1 MKTFHHILLA
11 VLALGTGLTACSDDD
26 TIGRGG
32 THNVGEAVKFGVSSF
47 DTRTAYGT
55 GDGADQWQIYWSFN
69 TADPDYVRIF
79 SQDAYVG
86 TAPVEGQTSQCAYT
100 VQPENTAANEVVGAK
115 GKLTPVTDG
124 TQLLWGKGKGEKGE
138 NTFYAAYPGNLTT
151 ISVPT
156 FDTKGTTNASSSWA
170 VFSFP
175 INHNQKGTLTSTGS
189 GSSKAYVVTPDM
201 ENQYMVARA
210 TANRK
215 ASESVDFHFM
225 PIMTTLEVT
234 LSRDASAGTEQE
246 CMVDGISVISQMPAD
261 LADAD
266 CFYYRVGSFTKKG
279 DDVSYGSNNYLCD
292 KQGNDISATTD
303 LASVTTTITFTGD
316 DNHIELEAGQSVTL
330 TVFLPPYAIQSG
342 TAKIRVSGSGTSTV
356 IATLNTAVE
365 PSAKLKVKLPAI
377 KDAEVVNN
385 LWMTPLDNRIYV
397 SQLSVPGTHDA
408 ATKDVSFNAARCQEL
423 TIEEQLQKGIRF
435 FDLRPSGRDDDLA
448 IYHGNFSTGVS
459 LKEAYTAFNKFLD
472 TNPGEFIFVLMKWE
486 NENALPLWTNTED
499 NFNKRMK
506 SFVESD
512 TYKSHALPREFC
524 KKDVTVGEMRGK
536 ILTIMRPNQ
545 GSSPDWYFTGQDE
558 SAEAPAGM
566 MFISGFP
573 GGNNSN
579 QAGYLKTHYVDYSS
593 VGQQASSVRTDWQV
607 WAQNFYQVEES
618 KIDEKNAL
626 VKTYLGYS
634 KTQAENLD
642 HVWVINHTS
651 GYVGSGDLT
660 SADPQA
666 YPNLAR
672 KVNHVVY
679 NYLMSDEWNGGCAGF
694 ILMDFAYTKTVTR
707 YLVSQLTVD
716 GHLLPSAIINNNYK
730 YYLKRRAR

>member
-11 VLALGTGLTACSDDD
+11 VLALGAGLTACSDDD

-377 KDAEVVNN
+377 KDAEVVDN
-385 LWMTPLDNRIYV
+385 LWMTPLDPRIYV

-408 ATKDVSFNAARCQEL
+408 ATKDVSTGGDTQSL
-423 TIEEQLQKGIRF
+423 TIAEQLSRGIRF
-435 FDLRPSGRDDDLA
+435 FDLRPSGRGSDLP
-448 IYHGNFSTGVS
+448 IYHGTLSTGVS
-459 LKEAYTAFNKFLD
+459 LKEAFEAFNTFLD
-472 TNPGEFIFVLMKWE
+472 NHNQEFIFVLMRWE
-486 NENALPLWTNTED
+486 DENGLFSSNTED
-499 NFNKRMK
+499 NFNKYMK
-506 SFVESD
+506 AFVQTD
-512 TYKSHALPREFC
+512 TYLSHALPREFC

-573 GGNNSN
+573 GGNNYN
-579 QAGYLKTHYVDYSS
+579 QTGYLKTHYVDYSS

-607 WAQNFYQVEES
+607 WAQNFYEIKS
-618 KIDEKNAL
+618 DDEVSQKNEII
-626 VKTYLGYS
+626 KTYLGYS
-634 KTQAENLD
+634 KQQAENLQ

-651 GYVGSGDLT
+651 GYYKTNYLAVGRW
-660 SADPQA
+660 
-666 YPNLAR
+666 YPDLAR
-672 KVNHVVY
+672 KVNHNVY
-679 NYLMSDEWNGGCAGF
+679 NYLMSDEWGGGCAGF
-694 ILMDFAYTKTVTR
+694 ILMDYAYKR
-707 YLVSQLTVD
+707 YYSYMLESLTVD